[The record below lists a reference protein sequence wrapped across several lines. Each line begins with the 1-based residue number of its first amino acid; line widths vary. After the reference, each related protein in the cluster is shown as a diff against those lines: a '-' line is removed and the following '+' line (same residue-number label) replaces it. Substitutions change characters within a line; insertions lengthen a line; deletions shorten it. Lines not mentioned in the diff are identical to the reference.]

1 MSDSQVGYE
10 PEWYKAARRKH
21 EAQEK
26 ARRREIE
33 ERVHAILAMEDMLT
47 KVALLNQFISLD
59 PDKAFEMLAQGG
71 YVGDHHD

>member
-47 KVALLNQFISLD
+47 KASLCSQLIALH
-59 PDKAFEMLAQGG
+59 PDEAFELLAQGG
-71 YVGDHHD
+71 FVGDHHD